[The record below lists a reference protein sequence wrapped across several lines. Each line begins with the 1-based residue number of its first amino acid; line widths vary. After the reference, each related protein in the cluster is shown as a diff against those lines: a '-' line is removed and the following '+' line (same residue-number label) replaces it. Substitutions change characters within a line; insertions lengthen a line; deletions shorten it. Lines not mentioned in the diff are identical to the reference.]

1 MQATVRWQRQRA
13 GGGDSY
19 LSVVHSEQN
28 ENWHMLH
35 SRRQVPQTPARQC
48 AHDTTS
54 RGALDLQTLHFG
66 VDGFAGSWDAA
77 ATMALAAGG
86 DAELHP
92 GVTLSGPSCIWSWEL
107 RLLLPLCACIMT
119 SKAFAA
125 PRHDQLEEHYVGCSK
140 AGTAGLGIPG

>member
-1 MQATVRWQRQRA
+1 VQATVRWQRQRA

-54 RGALDLQTLHFG
+54 RGAQDLQTLHFG
-66 VDGFAGSWDAA
+66 VDGFAGSGEAA
-77 ATMALAAGG
+77 ATTALAAGG

-92 GVTLSGPSCIWSWEL
+92 GMMLSGPSCIWSWEL

-125 PRHDQLEEHYVGCSK
+125 PRHDQLEEHFVGCSK